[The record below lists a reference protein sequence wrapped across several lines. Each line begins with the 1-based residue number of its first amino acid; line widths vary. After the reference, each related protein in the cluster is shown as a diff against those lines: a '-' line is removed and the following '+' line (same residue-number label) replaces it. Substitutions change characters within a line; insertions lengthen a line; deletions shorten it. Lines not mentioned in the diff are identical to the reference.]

1 MIKNSLLN
9 DKLLVHLFY
18 SFHISKPYST
28 IINIH
33 VKGFFDNKGEF
44 RTKIR
49 KNLVKQGISIV
60 FDASCHLLAPELAW
74 INRTQSP

>member
-1 MIKNSLLN
+1 MIKNSLLH

-33 VKGFFDNKGEF
+33 VKGFFDNWGEF
-44 RTKIR
+44 RTKIMTTR
-49 KNLVKQGISIV
+49 QTGGLNKGCKPTSP
-60 FDASCHLLAPELAW
+60 ASA
-74 INRTQSP
+74 